1 MVLFANGI
9 WSFRALGCFFS
20 LPLWFITGYW
30 IPEVSDPLDL
40 RQTCA
45 GRQVLQGEGARNKS
59 GYSKFTD
66 VGCCFSTTDA
76 TGDEDGVGENV
87 WVGVCPGREM
97 RSPGCSRMEEGVRS
111 ICDCHPWAE
120 REWPWVYSCGQP
132 SGAEEALGRAPLRSK
147 ARIRGLT
154 QALPPNCSMNVSKLC
169 SLICENGYNN
179 RT

>member
-59 GYSKFTD
+59 GYSNFTD

-87 WVGVCPGREM
+87 WVRCAQDERWGLLVALAWKKGWGAYVIAIHEQRGNDLKFTHVV
-97 RSPGCSRMEEGVRS
+97 SPLVQRK
-111 ICDCHPWAE
+111 PWAGHL
-120 REWPWVYSCGQP
+120 WDQKPGF
-132 SGAEEALGRAPLRSK
+132 A
-147 ARIRGLT
+147 I
-154 QALPPNCSMNVSKLC
+154 
-169 SLICENGYNN
+169 
-179 RT
+179 